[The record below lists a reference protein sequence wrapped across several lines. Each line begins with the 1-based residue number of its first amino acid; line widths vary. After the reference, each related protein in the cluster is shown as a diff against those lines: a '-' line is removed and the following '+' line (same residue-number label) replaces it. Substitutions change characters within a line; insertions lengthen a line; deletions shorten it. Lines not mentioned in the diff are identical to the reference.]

1 MTGEQIKTP
10 ISLNVSSKNGRI
22 FVSGYGS
29 LVSASVF
36 SLLWDTVLVEAC
48 EESLASHRE
57 LAGNER
63 GISAAFQICW
73 WSFTLHQT
81 AKMIVSKRR

>member
-22 FVSGYGS
+22 VVSGYGS

-36 SLLWDTVLVEAC
+36 SLL
-48 EESLASHRE
+48 
-57 LAGNER
+57 
-63 GISAAFQICW
+63 
-73 WSFTLHQT
+73 
-81 AKMIVSKRR
+81 